1 MKLWSLVIAALV
13 GVATYLLLELFFGSY
28 GFVAYELM
36 DDYVTLSNQE
46 LEELEERHAALRQQ
60 IRQLTTSRETIRL
73 EARDSGLVGPDEYV
87 VRIEGREPRPR
98 HRYSPGSL
106 PPVIPRTRDNRPLF
120 RSIAVAVALVYIL
133 VDAVAFHPKP
143 AGFHRRRSTARSV
156 WDVEVE
162 GEEFQ
167 T

>member
-1 MKLWSLVIAALV
+1 MKLWSLVIAALL

-28 GFVAYELM
+28 GFVAYDLMGEYVEL
-36 DDYVTLSNQE
+36 SSQE
-46 LEELEERHAALRQQ
+46 LQELEERHDALRDQ

-73 EARDSGLVGPDEYV
+73 EARDSGLVGSDEYV
-87 VRIEGREPRPR
+87 IRIDGREPRPR

-120 RSIAVAVALVYIL
+120 RSIGVAVALVYIL
-133 VDAVAFHPKP
+133 VDTLAFQPHP
-143 AGFHRRRSTARSV
+143 AILHRRRRGKNSE

-162 GEEFQ
+162 GEGIQ
-167 T
+167 M

>member
-36 DDYVTLSNQE
+36 DEYVALSNQE
-46 LEELEERHAALRQQ
+46 LQELEERHAALRQQ
-60 IRQLTTSRETIRL
+60 IRQLTTSRETIRI
-73 EARDSGLVGPDEYV
+73 EARDSGLIASDEYV

-98 HRYSPGSL
+98 HRYMPGSL
-106 PPVIPRTRDNRPLF
+106 PPTIPGTRDHRPLF
-120 RSIAVAVALVYIL
+120 RSIGVAVALVYLL
-133 VDAVAFHPKP
+133 VDALAFQPKP
-143 AGFHRRRSTARSV
+143 AGKPRRRRSTAAT
-156 WDVEVE
+156 WEVEVE
-162 GEEFQ
+162 GDELP

>member
-1 MKLWSLVIAALV
+1 MKLWSLVIATLV

-28 GFVAYELM
+28 GFVAYDLM
-36 DDYVTLSNQE
+36 NDYVALSNQE
-46 LEELEERHAALRQQ
+46 LEELEERHAALRDQ
-60 IRQLTTSRETIRL
+60 IRRLTTSRETIRL
-73 EARDSGLVGPDEYV
+73 EARDSGLVAPDEYI

-106 PPVIPRTRDNRPLF
+106 PPVIPETRDNRPLF
-120 RSIAVAVALVYIL
+120 RSIGVAVALVYIL
-133 VDAVAFHPKP
+133 VDALAFHPNP
-143 AGFHRRRSTARSV
+143 TALHRRRRTTGSS